1 MDTISKYGSE
11 NCRQEIEKRKMDK
24 TNIILNCTSFQVKH
38 LNESVKEEN
47 LKFILSE
54 SHQLLLIL
62 WNRRKNLKRNHGSK
76 ESRTSSKIK
85 MGDGVCPTKGKIN
98 FHFKALKKN
107 DEENVSNKSTMIQ
120 KENSENK
127 KCKSIVP
134 KYFSNPN
141 LNLQMDD
148 KSTYFKAKSKEQSEY
163 LMSVIGAK
171 SLIMIGQHIGWDG
184 RKTVFRSGI
193 ARMTTLKGVTR
204 MIVYTSDHEEL
215 LRCLYMC
222 TSNALRRLCASVC
235 FRSKCVF
242 KTLMV
247 LFSKT
252 NSHNLQTRISFN
264 FPSFL
269 GSGICSLQN
278 SS

>member
-1 MDTISKYGSE
+1 
-11 NCRQEIEKRKMDK
+11 MDK

-54 SHQLLLIL
+54 SHQLLLTL
-62 WNRRKNLKRNHGSK
+62 WKRRKNLKRNHGSK

-85 MGDGVCPTKGKIN
+85 MGDGVGPTKGKIN

-107 DEENVSNKSTMIQ
+107 DEENVSNESTMIQ

-204 MIVYTSDHEEL
+204 MIEYTSDHEEL

-235 FRSKCVF
+235 FHSKCVF
-242 KTLMV
+242 KTLTV